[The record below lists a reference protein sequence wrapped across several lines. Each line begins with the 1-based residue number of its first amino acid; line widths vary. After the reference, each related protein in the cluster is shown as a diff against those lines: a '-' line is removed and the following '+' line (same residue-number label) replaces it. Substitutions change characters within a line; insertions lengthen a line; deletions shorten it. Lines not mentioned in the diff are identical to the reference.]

1 MKLSKIIYAISC
13 PATLF
18 ALTYCV
24 PNPVYHSDQQNKK
37 TIARESSNQ
46 TSEAIT
52 GIASFYADKFHGR
65 KTASGDIFDQKQ
77 FTAAHRTYPFGAI
90 IKVTHLGNG
99 RSVQVRI
106 NDRGPFVKGRIIDLS
121 LAAAKALDMVKA
133 GKAEVELTIIQWG
146 K

>member
-1 MKLSKIIYAISC
+1 MKLSKILYAISC

-24 PNPVYHSDQQNKK
+24 PNPVYHSDHQSKK
-37 TIARESSNQ
+37 TIARESMNRS
-46 TSEAIT
+46 SEKVT
-52 GIASFYADKFHGR
+52 GVASFYADQFDGR

-77 FTAAHRTYPFGAI
+77 LTAAHRTYPFGTI
-90 IKVTHLGNG
+90 VKVTHLANG

-133 GKAEVELTIIQWG
+133 GKADVELTIIQWG